1 MLDGS
6 GEHSQTRGRTQ
17 RSPGGEVLTGRNCR
31 AYNFISTA
39 FLHIW
44 SCSTGH
50 SQMSLAG
57 QVCLSALTLGLTIS
71 LFFLPSRT
79 LWLPCLPPTRPLVE
93 SRRCRLGN
101 MVCLPTS
108 SPFQS
113 QRPHYLW
120 PPRKHPNAFQAL
132 LPPCLT
138 RKQTSQKRSI
148 PECGPKWK
156 TSTMLQRRS
165 FLIHYHS
172 ITKA

>member
-1 MLDGS
+1 MGAGNTARPGAEPRGHLGVKSLQDATAEPTISSLLLSYTS
-6 GEHSQTRGRTQ
+6 GPVPQDTPKCPWLGR
-17 RSPGGEVLTGRNCR
+17 SD
-31 AYNFISTA
+31 
-39 FLHIW
+39 
-44 SCSTGH
+44 
-50 SQMSLAG
+50 
-57 QVCLSALTLGLTIS
+57 SALTLGLTIS